1 MLLFIHQVIVTHI
14 GIVTSSYGSS
24 ALVDGLVLG
33 VAINGI
39 LVVSANKHGLGL
51 RGIGS

>member
-24 ALVDGLVLG
+24 AQVDGLDLG
-33 VAINGI
+33 VAVNGI
-39 LVVSANKHGLGL
+39 LVVSVNKHGFGL
-51 RGIGS
+51 RGIRS

>member
-1 MLLFIHQVIVTHI
+1 MLFFIHQVIVTHI
-14 GIVTSSYGSS
+14 GIVTSFYGSS

-51 RGIGS
+51 RGIRS